1 LLCLNVGITQMGD
14 SLCIVRPPNLN
25 HCVMLERAFVR
36 EANQTQSDT
45 PDSLG
50 DLLMHSAIIA
60 GTFLVMILAP
70 CLVAM
75 RSGSNEKDLD

>member
-1 LLCLNVGITQMGD
+1 MTQMGD
-14 SLCIVRPPNLN
+14 AFCIVRPVNFD
-25 HCVMLERAFVR
+25 HCVMLVQTFVR

-75 RSGSNEKDLD
+75 RSGNSEKDLD